1 MNQKTTTIGHG
12 LQKKLQRKVCDEEGL
27 RLSGRQPSQHMGL
40 GLNQSR
46 WPGQGPSQFELINL
60 PLHCKL

>member
-1 MNQKTTTIGHG
+1 MNQKTTIGHG

-40 GLNQSR
+40 GLIQSR

-60 PLHCKL
+60 PLHCKN